1 MAVKCGLSEYESDAI
16 KMDKVSV
23 KETYANL
30 IKWRHAFAHEGR
42 SMTTLEEVIASLPIA
57 EKVILALDHAMDQ

>member
-1 MAVKCGLSEYESDAI
+1 
-16 KMDKVSV
+16 MDKVSV